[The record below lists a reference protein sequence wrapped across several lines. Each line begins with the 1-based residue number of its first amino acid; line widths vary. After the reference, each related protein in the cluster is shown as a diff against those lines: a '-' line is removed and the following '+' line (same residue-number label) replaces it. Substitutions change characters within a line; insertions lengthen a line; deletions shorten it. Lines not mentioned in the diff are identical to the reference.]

1 MEKYDYSKPLTPLT
15 KDIVRITEKR
25 DYEVEQLKNT
35 IELNFSEEVAREQ
48 LENVLKMN
56 KQLKLLED
64 QLVVSRVTDA
74 SKNE

>member
-1 MEKYDYSKPLTPLT
+1 MEKKYVMLDCDEVRDIKHLT
-15 KDIVRITEKR
+15 KER

-48 LENVLKMN
+48 LENVLKLN

-64 QLVVSRVTDA
+64 QLVINRVS
-74 SKNE
+74 KEK